1 MPEKPTL
8 SDVRYRYE
16 QDNDSCDSNT
26 DGQFL
31 VVRTHDAGGGWYLT
45 LKTKRWALS
54 ADELDEFV
62 AMLRGVLALE
72 PKA

>member
-1 MPEKPTL
+1 MSEKPAL
-8 SDVRYRYE
+8 VDIRYRYE

-26 DGQFL
+26 DGQCL
-31 VVRTHDAGGGWYLT
+31 TVQSHNAGGGWYLT
-45 LKTKRWALS
+45 LKTKRWALN